1 MPDPGVNQ
9 KDHPNVNANSA
20 HENLDNTQQKI
31 ASLEK
36 PSDRQSHSLQYLTI
50 AVERL
55 AKPAKPEHSKRKR
68 RYYTSS
74 GSSSSSSSSS
84 SDDEPPKRRKTT
96 NPTVNL
102 DTEQEAQLLM
112 SQGKQPVLT
121 VNEDPSRENPTAS
134 ASSTGDILKTIDDDS
149 NEEEYG
155 PKISEPL
162 A

>member
-1 MPDPGVNQ
+1 MPDLGVNQ

-68 RYYTSS
+68 SYSTSS

-112 SQGKQPVLT
+112 SQG
-121 VNEDPSRENPTAS
+121 NEDPSRENPTAS

-155 PKISEPL
+155 PKISDPL